1 MLQHDIRVIVRGA
14 YDLQELRIQ
23 MGNRIVSNF
32 KAKLGQAPSES
43 ESELDEDAK
52 QIMKD
57 IRSSYK
63 KITDGV
69 KNFPKHKNF
78 IGDEIISSFTE
89 LCLVG
94 QYIDLETDE
103 YRHFKR
109 MEHVLEDVPIYAEYL
124 KHIRG
129 IGPAMAGV
137 IVSEIDISKAR
148 YPSSL
153 WKYCGIDTA
162 EDGKGRSRRPEHLV
176 KVKYRNKDGV
186 ESERNSITFNPF
198 LKTKLIGV
206 LANSFIKLANPI
218 YAQIYRNYKHRLE
231 NHPAHADK
239 TKAHRNN
246 MAKRYLIKMF
256 LVDLYKA
263 WRALEGLPVNP
274 PYHEAKLCIVHSK
287 AD

>member
-14 YDLQELRIQ
+14 YDIQALRIQ
-23 MGNRIVSNF
+23 MGNRIVANF

-43 ESELDEDAK
+43 EDELDDDAK
-52 QIMKD
+52 QILSD
-57 IRSSYK
+57 LRSSYK

-69 KNFPKHKNF
+69 KRFPKHNSF
-78 IGDEIISSFTE
+78 VGDEIISSFTE

-94 QYIDLETDE
+94 QYVDLEDDE
-103 YRHFKR
+103 IRHFKR
-109 MEHVLEDVPIYAEYL
+109 IDQALEDVPIYTEYL
-124 KHIRG
+124 KHVRG

-153 WKYCGIDTA
+153 WKLCGLDTA
-162 EDGKGRSRRPEHLV
+162 ADGKGRSRRAEHLV
-176 KVKYRNKDGV
+176 KVKYKNKDGV
-186 ESERNSITFNPF
+186 ECERNSITFNPF

-206 LANSFIKLANPI
+206 LANSFIKLSNPI
-218 YAQIYRNYKHRLE
+218 YAPIYRDYKHRLE
-231 NHPAHADK
+231 NHPAHAEK

-246 MAKRYLIKMF
+246 MAKRYMIKFF
-256 LVDLYKA
+256 LLNLYKA
-263 WRALEGLPVNP
+263 WREIEGLELST
-274 PYHEAKLCIVHSK
+274 PYHEGKLGIVHSK